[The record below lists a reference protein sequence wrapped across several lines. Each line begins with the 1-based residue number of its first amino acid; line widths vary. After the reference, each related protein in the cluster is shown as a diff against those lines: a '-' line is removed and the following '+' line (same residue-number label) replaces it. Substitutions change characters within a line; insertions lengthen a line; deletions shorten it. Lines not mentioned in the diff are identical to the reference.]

1 MSCWQGI
8 GNPMDQ
14 GNLLNTGIIASAPYG
29 GRARREQ
36 AKRTFIVTG
45 IARSG
50 TSLIASLLKEA
61 GVFMGAFLHN
71 IVNEDAQILELLRR
85 RDLNTLKVLIRDRN
99 VEHIQ
104 WGFKVPNL
112 HAYLKHTELTMFRN
126 PYLVVIYRDPVAVAV
141 RNALSE
147 HYSELDALVN
157 SANAMHS
164 MAQFARRAE
173 CPVLLLSYEKAL
185 SLPNTIIERILEFCG
200 LSLDDAERARLLMQV
215 QPNRP
220 EYLAASTS
228 NFEGRIDG
236 VFNGELYGWC
246 WQTGR
251 LEPVRLQIFAD
262 DRPLVTVV
270 ADAFRE
276 DLMRAGVGNGCHGF
290 FVPIARHGVRRS
302 SVIRVKITNRVLELE
317 NSGMALGALPEMVID
332 G

>member
-1 MSCWQGI
+1 
-8 GNPMDQ
+8 MDQ
-14 GNLLNTGIIASAPYG
+14 ANLLNTGIISCAPVAS
-29 GRARREQ
+29 RARREQ

-71 IVNEDAQILELLRR
+71 VVNEDAQILEVLRR
-85 RDLNTLKVLIRDRN
+85 RDMETLKTLVRN
-99 VEHIQ
+99 RNAENAQ

-112 HAYLKHTELTMFRN
+112 HAYLKHTELGMFRN
-126 PYLVVIYRDPVAVAV
+126 PHLLVIYRDPVAVAV

-147 HYSELDALVN
+147 HYSEVDALVN

-185 SLPNTIIERILEFCG
+185 SLPNTMIERVLEFCG
-200 LSLDDAERARLLMQV
+200 LALHDADRARLLMQV

-228 NFEGRIDG
+228 SFEGRIDG

-251 LEPVRLQIFAD
+251 LEPVRLQVFAD
-262 DRPLVTVV
+262 DRPVATVV

-276 DLMRAGVGNGCHGF
+276 DLMHAGVGNGCHGF

-302 SVIRVKITNRVLELE
+302 AVIRVKISNRVLELE
-317 NSGMALGALPEMVID
+317 NSGMALGALPEMVS
-332 G
+332 GG